1 VTSSGEQGTPNPEQG
16 PSTTAD
22 EQHVE
27 QATGSGSGLSE
38 GGGGGSEGR
47 EVGVTAAV
55 ERGPAELSSEGDPV
69 PDTPH
74 IALEDREPARSTDDL
89 PSGSQG

>member
-1 VTSSGEQGTPNPEQG
+1 MSTSNPEQG

-27 QATGSGSGLSE
+27 QAAGSGQGLPE
-38 GGGGGSEGR
+38 GGDGAAGDDGGGR

-69 PDTPH
+69 PDNPH

-89 PSGSQG
+89 PRSSQD

>member
-1 VTSSGEQGTPNPEQG
+1 VTKNPNPEQG
-16 PSTTAD
+16 PSTAAD
-22 EQHVE
+22 GAQVE
-27 QATGSGSGLSE
+27 QDTGLGQGPGDAEATDDAE
-38 GGGGGSEGR
+38 R

-69 PDTPH
+69 PDNPH

-89 PSGSQG
+89 